1 MDCADGPIGRLSTV
15 YLAASG
21 GGSGYTTLLLF
32 ILIPVALYFLMIR
45 PQQRRMKEAQ
55 AMQNGLA
62 PGAEVMTSS
71 GIYGTVAEVDTDE
84 GTVSLEVSPDIYI
97 TFARG
102 AISKVITPA
111 PAVDD
116 SVDDETDTDAPTAIT
131 ADDSNPVIERR
142 KD

>member
-1 MDCADGPIGRLSTV
+1 MS
-15 YLAASG
+15 LAASG
-21 GGSGYTTLLLF
+21 GGSGYTTILLF

-45 PQQRRMKEAQ
+45 PQQRRAKQAQ
-55 AMQNGLA
+55 SMQNSLA

-71 GIYGTVAEVDTDE
+71 GIYGTVAEVDNDE

-102 AISKVITPA
+102 AIGRVIAPA
-111 PAVDD
+111 PAADD
-116 SVDDETDTDAPTAIT
+116 EVTDDETDSDAHTAT
-131 ADDSNPVIERR
+131 STLGADETNPVIERR

>member
-1 MDCADGPIGRLSTV
+1 V
-15 YLAASG
+15 VLAAGSG
-21 GGSGYTTLLLF
+21 GGSYTTLLLF

-45 PQQRRMKEAQ
+45 PQQRRMKDAQ
-55 AMQNGLA
+55 SMQNSLA

-71 GIYGTVAEVDTDE
+71 GIYGTVAEVDSDE

-102 AISKVITPA
+102 AISRVITPA
-111 PAVDD
+111 PAA
-116 SVDDETDTDAPTAIT
+116 DDEVSDDESDSDADTATST
-131 ADDSNPVIERR
+131 FGADETHPVIER

>member
-1 MDCADGPIGRLSTV
+1 V
-15 YLAASG
+15 NLAA
-21 GGSGYTTLLLF
+21 GSGSGSYTTLLLF
-32 ILIPVALYFLMIR
+32 ILIPLALYFLMIR

-71 GIYGTVAEVDTDE
+71 GIYGTVAEVDTEE

-102 AISKVITPA
+102 AVSRVITPA
-111 PAVDD
+111 PTDADEIG
-116 SVDDETDTDAPTAIT
+116 DDETDTDADQAVSSYGTEET
-131 ADDSNPVIERR
+131 NPVIERR